1 MNAPRRRT
9 KQRRPTKK
17 IQKTAPPAE
26 FWKATPDPPKPAPIH
41 RSQHPTALIQSMGPP
56 PLPSH
61 EELGQKYVEAV
72 VERAAMLATA
82 LAASADLLSEDDD
95 L

>member
-1 MNAPRRRT
+1 MNAPRRRV

-17 IQKTAPPAE
+17 VQKTAPPAE
-26 FWKATPDPPKPAPIH
+26 FWRATPDPPQPEPIRPAE
-41 RSQHPTALIQSMGPP
+41 HPTALIQSMGPP

-72 VERAAMLATA
+72 VERAAVLATA
-82 LAASADLLSEDDD
+82 LAASADLLAEDDE
-95 L
+95 